1 MALYFCTVS
10 PHLAYRYA
18 SEELFNAHLYEWLSK
33 RVKSDKLHT
42 SLQDF
47 AAQEKS
53 HYDFWNQTLSQAV
66 SYSRWRMRWFQLL
79 AWLLGPT
86 FVLRLLEKREHETIE
101 TYRRLLP
108 TLPEPLRAQL
118 VALIEE
124 EEKHESEFLAA
135 IAEEEPRLRYIGFIV
150 LGLSDAIIEVTGV
163 HAGFLGVSHKPLTAG
178 VAGLIVGFAASI
190 SMASAAYLQAKQN
203 PQTSPISSALYTGVS
218 YILAVILLALP
229 YFILGTVGGA
239 FWSSVGIALALIL
252 AFVYYSAVL
261 FERDFRAEAVESI
274 AVLGLTAV
282 LSYGFGELLR
292 SFFPELGI

>member
-1 MALYFCTVS
+1 MS
-10 PHLAYRYA
+10 PQQAYQYA
-18 SEELFNAHLYEWLSK
+18 AEELFNTRLYEWLSSW
-33 RVKSDKLHT
+33 VKSTKLREALRH
-42 SLQDF
+42 F
-47 AAQEKS
+47 AAQELS
-53 HYDFWNQTLSQAV
+53 HYEFWREGLTEAV
-66 SYSRWRMRWFQLL
+66 SYPRWRMRWFQFL

-86 FVLRLLEKREHETIE
+86 FVLRLLEHREHQTIE
-101 TYRRLLP
+101 AYRRLLP
-108 TLPEPLRAQL
+108 TLPPARRARL
-118 VALIEE
+118 ATLIED
-124 EEKHESEFLAA
+124 EEKHEAEFLAA

-178 VAGLIVGFAASI
+178 IAGLIVGFAASI

-203 PQTSPISSALYTGVS
+203 PQVSPIQSALYTGVS

-252 AFVYYSAVL
+252 AFVYYSSVL
-261 FERDFRAEAVESI
+261 FEREFRSEALESV
-274 AVLGLTAV
+274 AVLGLTAL

-292 SFFPELGI
+292 SLFPELGI